1 MNNKKQENKN
11 EKKVRKPING
21 WYISFLV
28 IFWVLAA
35 AMILTSG
42 NIIPWDR
49 IVPNSVYNV
58 PLYARIL
65 ASIFFPILVLS
76 FGFFVVLKEKMS
88 VWRLV
93 NYVFIIGIIITL
105 FWVPR
110 MINVNEGTD
119 KAEASWQPKW
129 LLFPYDVTVVF
140 GVCVI
145 LYALCLYFV
154 TPKFV
159 SYIRPKFQKFLG
171 RFKKQKSVLE
181 QESKN

>member
-1 MNNKKQENKN
+1 MNNKKQENKK
-11 EKKVRKPING
+11 EKKIKKPVNG
-21 WYISFLV
+21 WYISFLA

-76 FGFFVVLKEKMS
+76 YAFFVVLKEKMS
-88 VWRLV
+88 VWRLI

-110 MINVNEGTD
+110 MINVNEGRA
-119 KAEASWQPKW
+119 KAEASWQPQW

-159 SYIRPKFQKFLG
+159 SDIRLKTQKLLG
-171 RFKKQKSVLE
+171 CFKKQKSILE
-181 QESKN
+181 EEPKN